1 MEFSRIIFL
10 RVHVLFQQEFQV
22 FRAHSETN
30 DTAKGFIVDVLWKI
44 FSRMTSS
51 TSEKEI
57 IDESLIQ
64 DSKER
69 SHELKSVRLDDSS
82 KEGQDLAQQPYTS
95 TIEAEGK
102 ATFKNHIGIEEQS
115 IYNSNGVNSSEA
127 SDVYVLGKEVVNVP
141 SINITNNF
149 GNTMVCDNSHFNVQP
164 PKTEVET
171 KIQNKESNP
180 GVLKRLIFDG
190 KQLSESQLKYGLA
203 NTHNRSEFCLER
215 TVASEATFKV
225 YTAINHCQHI
235 DIKDNSSVINIP
247 ASTLGNI
254 NIFNNFGIIIVCDN
268 MMLNYFNVLPNN
280 DTVLSMRNKD
290 GKQLDAGLNIEYDL
304 ANAYNRSEFCLG
316 RFIGS
321 STTEDEATFKAH
333 NATSHQPIQ
342 IHNNTSIMI
351 ITACDKR
358 FEASDVAA
366 LSEEPANM
374 LNVKITNNFGST
386 VVCDNSQVNIDTKPN
401 DTIEIVNIQVEKAAS
416 PDQQRL
422 IFNGKHLDDGLS
434 NTKSSLTNRSEF
446 CQP

>member
-1 MEFSRIIFL
+1 
-10 RVHVLFQQEFQV
+10 
-22 FRAHSETN
+22 
-30 DTAKGFIVDVLWKI
+30 
-44 FSRMTSS
+44 MTSS

-57 IDESLIQ
+57 IDESLIK
-64 DSKER
+64 DPKER
-69 SHELKSVRLDDSS
+69 SHELKSVVLDDSS
-82 KEGQDLAQQPYTS
+82 KQRHDLAQNPCTRI
-95 TIEAEGK
+95 IEAEGK
-102 ATFKNHIGIEEQS
+102 ATFKNRIGIEEHDS
-115 IYNSNGVNSSEA
+115 SYNSNGVNSSEA
-127 SDVYVLGKEVVNVP
+127 SDVYNALGKEVVNVP

-164 PKTEVET
+164 PETEVKT
-171 KIQNKESNP
+171 KMESIP
-180 GVLKRLIFDG
+180 GVPKRLIFDG
-190 KQLSESQLKYGLA
+190 KQLGESQLKYGLA

-215 TVASEATFKV
+215 TIASEAFKV
-225 YTAINHCQHI
+225 YTAINHCQQI
-235 DIKDNSSVINIP
+235 DIKDNSSVIIIP
-247 ASTLGNI
+247 SSTLGNI

-290 GKQLDAGLNIEYDL
+290 GKQLDAGLNMEYDL

-358 FEASDVAA
+358 LEASDVAA
-366 LSEEPANM
+366 LIEEPANM

-401 DTIEIVNIQVEKAAS
+401 HAIEIVNIQVEKAAS